1 MGRSARRGLTLV
13 CCVLP
18 GCAQI
23 AGIEETSSGE
33 RSSVTFTRVSVGATV
48 ERTPLDFN
56 GLGATYLVPDETQP
70 DGLRRDTPTLS
81 EDGATWS
88 AMVPTGTPLM
98 FQLPDYPTPTLRIWD
113 LPNADLQGLF
123 AVYEHPAPEPAPDDA
138 MFAVNATLPTAFVAE
153 ERFSLLSV
161 GTWNARSW
169 SDPISELPLIDP
181 PTTTF
186 MPPAFVETMLS
197 KAPGDRPYEKI
208 STADAV
214 LVLRYTP
221 PKLTAYLEAAPFEQ
235 TGNDTIAGTM
245 TAVTDDQTL
254 AIQVAPA
261 DVAPRYAT
269 LRPAMPAP
277 SMTWNLIAAPGA
289 DLGLARGPSLLS
301 GTVLATD
308 TGMIAP
314 GYGNPFAAK
323 GWKSIFQWSTSSA
336 RTYTPPDQTLAV
348 ALGAATQQVVDAA
361 GAPTLDLPAPIPE
374 VITLGGM
381 TLSSDG
387 LTFAQPAAPVPV
399 SLVLGAG
406 AAPTLYS
413 VELLEIAPNDANT
426 ALVRTRVVLATGV
439 RPDFMLPP
447 ELFETGKMYN
457 LRASVVVGGYPA
469 LADGDLTV
477 RELPVASSSMDSGV
491 FTVVAP

>member
-1 MGRSARRGLTLV
+1 M
-13 CCVLP
+13 
-18 GCAQI
+18 
-23 AGIEETSSGE
+23 
-33 RSSVTFTRVSVGATV
+33 TFTRASVGATV
-48 ERTPLDFN
+48 ERMPLDFN
-56 GLGATYLVPDETQP
+56 GLEATYLVPDETQP

-113 LPNADLQGLF
+113 LPNADLQGVF
-123 AVYEHPAPEPAPDDA
+123 AVYEHPVPEPAPDDA
-138 MFAVNATLPTAFVAE
+138 MFALNITLPTAFVAPE
-153 ERFSLLSV
+153 TFSLYSV

-169 SDPISELPLIDP
+169 TAAAELPPTDV

-186 MPPAFVETMLS
+186 MPAAFTETTLS
-197 KAPGDRPYEKI
+197 KAPGGRPYEKI
-208 STADAV
+208 TTADSV
-214 LVLRYTP
+214 LVLRYMQ
-221 PKLTAYLEAAPFEQ
+221 PKLTGYLEAAAFEQ

-261 DVAPRYAT
+261 DVAARYET
-269 LRPAMPAP
+269 LRPTMDPP
-277 SMTWNLIAAPGA
+277 SMAWNLTAAPGA
-289 DLGLARGPSLLS
+289 DLGLTGGPSLLS

-308 TGMIAP
+308 TGMITP

-323 GWKSIFQWSTSSA
+323 GWKSVFTWSTSSS
-336 RTYTPPDQTLAV
+336 RTYTPPDQTLGV
-348 ALGAATQQVVDAA
+348 VLGASTQQVVDAA
-361 GAPTLDLPAPIPE
+361 GAQTLDLPAPIPE
-374 VITLGGM
+374 VITLDGM

-387 LTFAQPAAPVPV
+387 VTITQPAAPVAV
-399 SLVLGAG
+399 SLIPGAG
-406 AAPTLYS
+406 AEPTLYS

-426 ALVRTRVVLATGV
+426 ALVRTRVVVATGV

-447 ELFETGKMYN
+447 ELFEAGKMYN